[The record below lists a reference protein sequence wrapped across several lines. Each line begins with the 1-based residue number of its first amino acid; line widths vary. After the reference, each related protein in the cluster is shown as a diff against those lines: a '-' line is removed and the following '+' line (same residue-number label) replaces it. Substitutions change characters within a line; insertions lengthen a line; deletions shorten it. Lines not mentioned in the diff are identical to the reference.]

1 MAQGLLAQARAGV
14 LSPRPALVPLRS
26 STQPSMPVVMAKDG
40 ATELKPGQK
49 MSADVE
55 LMTISGWGKCTRRLD
70 RVLKKKPN
78 VNFKTDDGM
87 TPLHNAAMCGSA
99 EFCKKLIDA
108 KADPNVPATE
118 ALVTPLE
125 IVLAKIS
132 YEEERD
138 TRLNDFDQ
146 VNRLDDTSLAV
157 RPDLRPFYET
167 RKVLEDAGGVCA
179 DAFGGDP
186 VIRPNGSVKGG
197 PASEL
202 RSYDLGE
209 DGSYTAAAHLRTG
222 KYDVLKYEDGRLVE
236 AAYDAKTGKWE
247 GM

>member
-1 MAQGLLAQARAGV
+1 
-14 LSPRPALVPLRS
+14 
-26 STQPSMPVVMAKDG
+26 MPVVMEKETAD
-40 ATELKPGQK
+40 LKPGQK
-49 MSADVE
+49 MSPDVE
-55 LMTISGWGKCTRRLD
+55 LATICGWGKCVRRLD

-78 VNFKTDDGM
+78 VNCKGDDGM
-87 TPLHNAAMCGSA
+87 TPLHKAAMCGSA

-108 KADPNVPATE
+108 KADPNVPATQ

-138 TRLNDFDQ
+138 SRLNDFDQ

-157 RPDLRPFYET
+157 RPDIKPFYDT
-167 RKVLEDAGGVCA
+167 RQVLTDAGGVCA
-179 DAFGGDP
+179 EAFSDEP
-186 VIRPNGSVKGG
+186 VIKPNGSVKGG
-197 PASEL
+197 AASDL
-202 RSYDLGE
+202 RAYDLGE
-209 DGSYTAAAHLRTG
+209 DGSYTVAAHLRTG

-236 AAYDAKTGKWE
+236 AAFDAKTGKWD